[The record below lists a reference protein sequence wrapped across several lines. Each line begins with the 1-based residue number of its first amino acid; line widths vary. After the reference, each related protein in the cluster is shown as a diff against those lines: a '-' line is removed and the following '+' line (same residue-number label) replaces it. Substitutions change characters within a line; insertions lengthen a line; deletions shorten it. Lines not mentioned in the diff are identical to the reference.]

1 MKRNMRIAIIVTIS
15 GIIIASMFF
24 LGKYNPF
31 NNINTGYLLD
41 KKVPGIVKGTAKMV
55 DTEAYFTK
63 YDLQESSVRL
73 DFICNNSNNLRIA
86 LGYKSPTSAL
96 MLADYPTKEIV
107 IWSGEDIFSE
117 SSSYYKSENEEE
129 VSRITKEWD
138 LLSIGFTEDEYVKA
152 DERIWYLRINELS
165 SGAYGYE
172 KNVTEVINGKEFL
185 IPEFIPNIHYI
196 EEFKLVFNQLIF
208 ETMLYPF
215 FDGSK
220 EIIIPIRGV
229 NHELAIE
236 DQKTDLEIRGMG
248 INSWS
253 TTTPSTG
260 AGNMWAVVFG
270 TSNYV
275 YALSTKLDYPPMECR
290 CFMLG
295 SEKETTADA
304 FKVGVMDYGWRVA
317 YCMDGN
323 ESQTDIATC
332 EQTDDGF
339 FESMLDFAD
348 GQLGTYGK
356 LIVVVG
362 CHGKKFGGNHM
373 TMTGTSHFVIIPFF
387 WIVFW
392 YNVVKLNEYQSKID
406 DITSD
411 GTHVLLW
418 VGACH
423 GNGLD
428 SFSSSDHN
436 YNLESWSFRD
446 KHFGNY
452 APGSCTYQTFTWYNH
467 IEGFDTVVP
476 ECEMAF
482 FFLAAYEG
490 TCEVTVSEVGEDIQT
505 WYNKYWE
512 NETETGE
519 MYIQKT
525 WGSHLFY
532 VNWGY

>member
-1 MKRNMRIAIIVTIS
+1 
-15 GIIIASMFF
+15 
-24 LGKYNPF
+24 
-31 NNINTGYLLD
+31 
-41 KKVPGIVKGTAKMV
+41 
-55 DTEAYFTK
+55 
-63 YDLQESSVRL
+63 
-73 DFICNNSNNLRIA
+73 
-86 LGYKSPTSAL
+86 

-117 SSSYYKSENEEE
+117 SSSYYKSENEEV

-138 LLSIGFTEDEYVKA
+138 LLSIGFTTDEYVKA
-152 DERIWYLRINELS
+152 DERIWYLRINEIS
-165 SGAYGYE
+165 SGTYGYE
-172 KNVTEVINGKEFL
+172 KNVTEVINGTEYNA
-185 IPEFIPNIHYI
+185 PEFIPNIHYI

-215 FDGSK
+215 FDCSK

-236 DQKTDLEIRGMG
+236 DPKTDQEIKGMS
-248 INSWS
+248 INGTSWS

-260 AGNMWAVVFG
+260 SGNMWCIVFG

-275 YALSTKLDYPPMECR
+275 YTGSSKLDYPPMECR

-295 SEKETTADA
+295 SEKSTTADA

-323 ESQTDIATC
+323 STQTNIATTT
-332 EQTDDGF
+332 QTDDNF
-339 FESMLDFAD
+339 LEAMFAFAD
-348 GQLGTYGK
+348 DQLETYGK

-362 CHGKKFGGNHM
+362 CHGKKYARKHH
-373 TMTGTSHFVIIPFF
+373 TMTGKSRCIAF
-387 WIVFW
+387 WI
-392 YNVVKLNEYQSKID
+392 NTIKLSEYENMID

-418 VGACH
+418 IGACH

-436 YNLESWSFRD
+436 YNLESWSFRH
-446 KHFGNY
+446 KHKGQY
-452 APGSCTYQTFTWYNH
+452 APGSCTYLTFTWYNH

-482 FFLAAYEG
+482 FFLAAYNG
-490 TCEVTVSEVGEDIQT
+490 TCEVTVSEVGEDIRI

-512 NETETGE
+512 NEPETCE

>member
-15 GIIIASMFF
+15 GIIITSMVFF
-24 LGKYNPF
+24 MKYDPF
-31 NNINTGYLLD
+31 NNFNTGYLLD
-41 KKVPGIVKGTAKMV
+41 KKVPGIVKGTTRMV

-73 DFICNNSNNLRIA
+73 DFVCNNSNNLRIA
-86 LGYKSPTSAL
+86 IGYKSPTSAL
-96 MLADYPTKEIV
+96 MLADYPTKEKV
-107 IWSGEDIFSE
+107 IWSGEDNFPE
-117 SSSYYKSENEEE
+117 SSSYYKSENEEL
-129 VSRITKEWD
+129 SRITKEWD
-138 LLSIGFTEDEYVKA
+138 LLSIGFTAEEYVKA
-152 DERIWYLRINELS
+152 DERIWYLRINEIS
-165 SGAYGYE
+165 SGTYGYE
-172 KNVTEVINGKEFL
+172 KNVTKVINGTEYL
-185 IPEFIPNIHYI
+185 IPEFIPNIHFV

-229 NHELAIE
+229 SHELAIE
-236 DQKTDLEIRGMG
+236 DSKTDQEIRGMN

-275 YALSTKLDYPPMECR
+275 YVLSTKLDYPPMECR
-290 CFMLG
+290 CFILG
-295 SEKETTADA
+295 SERSDCPNA
-304 FKVGVMDYGWRVA
+304 FKVGIMDYGWRVA

-323 ESQTDIATC
+323 STQTDIATC
-332 EQTDDGF
+332 TSTDDGY

-348 GQLGTYGK
+348 GQLGFTGK

-362 CHGKKFGGNHM
+362 CHGLNWFGYHI
-373 TMTGTSHFVIIPFF
+373 TMTGTSHLILLLF
-387 WIVFW
+387 WT
-392 YNVVKLNEYQSKID
+392 NVVFLAEYQNKIN

-411 GTHVLLW
+411 GTHVLLF

-428 SFSSSDHN
+428 DFSSDDHN
-436 YNLESWSFRD
+436 NNLESWSFRETHRS
-446 KHFGNY
+446 KYWVG
-452 APGSCTYQTFTWYNH
+452 PCTYETFTWIH
-467 IEGFDTVVP
+467 DEGDP

-482 FFLAAYEG
+482 FFYAAYEG
-490 TCEVTVSEVGEDIQT
+490 TCEVTVSEVGDDIQP
-505 WYNKYWE
+505 WYNGEFDSDQE
-512 NETETGE
+512 NCE
-519 MYIQKT
+519 MYIQRE
-525 WGSHLFY
+525 WGTHLFY